1 MTDRALRAALLA
13 LCLAGASVAGYLLS
27 ARWGS
32 TELLCS
38 TGGCETVQRSSY
50 AELLGV
56 PVALAG
62 LAGYLLIGATAFA
75 AGPLTRALG
84 AALALG
90 GLLFSGYLLVIQLA
104 VIDAVCDWCLASDA
118 LSTVVAGLAV
128 LRLREATAGP
138 QGRTVTRTT

>member
-1 MTDRALRAALLA
+1 MTDRGLRAALLA
-13 LCLAGASVAGYLLS
+13 LCFAGASVAGYLLS

-50 AELLGV
+50 AELFGV

-62 LAGYLLIGATAFA
+62 LVGYLLIGATAFA
-75 AGPLTRALG
+75 AGPLARALG

-90 GLLFSGYLLVIQLA
+90 GLGFSGYLLVIQLA
-104 VIDAVCDWCLASDA
+104 VVDAVCDWCLASDA
-118 LSTVVAGLAV
+118 IATVVAGLAL
-128 LRLREATAGP
+128 LRLRQPTAEP
-138 QGRTVTRTT
+138 QRRIVTRTT